1 MLRDKILNANT
12 ATKLYSLFGCIIALF
27 VASIFF
33 VFLPFYE
40 EDLLKSRRDSL
51 TDTLDIA
58 SNLVA
63 EYEARVQK
71 GEFTLEEA
79 QKRAA
84 TRLRNMRYGNNEYF
98 WINDVA
104 KPPVM
109 IMHPTV
115 PALEGKAL
123 GDAKFNKADRFWL
136 GEDTSAPQQD
146 FPGANKNLFNAF
158 VEVCEKSGQG
168 FVGYVWP
175 KPKQGGGATTETY
188 PKISFVR
195 LFKPWGWIV
204 GTGLYVDDIHT
215 KVVALRLWLGGIIA
229 ALVLVVSGTIFLL
242 VRMISRPIAS
252 LCVVAEE
259 IVGGNLNAK
268 AKETFHGEMGMLQ
281 QSMEQM
287 VNTLHNKIDEADKS
301 MRQAEEE
308 AKVARAAVAEADA
321 AKQQAAEATRKGL
334 LQAAAKL
341 RDVSQ
346 AISEVSRDISSRI
359 ETSRKGSDF
368 QKDRLSETATAM
380 EEMNAT
386 VSAVAGS
393 AGQAAEAADQA
404 KEKAQQGA
412 GVVNKV
418 VLAIQDVYTQAQGLK
433 TNMAQLGKQA
443 DGIGQVMGVINDIA
457 DQTNLLALN
466 AAIEAARAGEHGK
479 GFAVVA
485 AEVRKLA
492 ERSGNA
498 AGEISDLSSSTVT
511 VSEKAGEMLMKLV
524 PDIQRTAE
532 LVQEIAAATGEQNSG
547 AEQINKAI
555 QQLDQVIQQN
565 ASASEEM
572 ASTSEE
578 LSSQAQQLQ
587 QTMSFFRVDDGAAA
601 MRSRKPRALPAGPSA
616 VPRSAPKPAPH
627 PAPAGHA
634 AVKKSGIELDLSPD
648 SEDGEFEKF

>member
-466 AAIEAARAGEHGK
+466 AAIEAARAGDAGR

-485 AEVRKLA
+485 DEVRKLA
-492 ERSGNA
+492 EKTMNATREVAQAIGGIQQGTRENVKNVDLAVERIEEATGLAKDSGEALTSIVSFVENSSLQVRS
-498 AGEISDLSSSTVT
+498 
-511 VSEKAGEMLMKLV
+511 
-524 PDIQRTAE
+524 
-532 LVQEIAAATGEQNSG
+532 IAAASG
-547 AEQINKAI
+547 QQSTASEEINRS
-555 QQLDQVIQQN
+555 LDDIN
-565 ASASEEM
+565 RSASETAEAM
-572 ASTSEE
+572 TEAVDAVRG
-578 LSSQAQQLQ
+578 LLSQAENLL
-587 QTMSFFRVDDGAAA
+587 AL
-601 MRSRKPRALPAGPSA
+601 MR
-616 VPRSAPKPAPH
+616 
-627 PAPAGHA
+627 
-634 AVKKSGIELDLSPD
+634 EL
-648 SEDGEFEKF
+648 ENA

>member
-27 VASIFF
+27 VASVFF

-58 SNLVA
+58 SSLVA
-63 EYEARVQK
+63 EYDARVQK

-98 WINDVA
+98 WINDAA

-123 GDAKFNKADRFWL
+123 DAAKFEKADRFWL
-136 GEDTSAPQQD
+136 GEDTNAPQQN
-146 FPGANKNLFNAF
+146 FPGGNKNLFVAF

-175 KPKQGGGATTETY
+175 KPKAGGGATTETY

-204 GTGLYVDDIHT
+204 GTGLYVDDIHA
-215 KVVALRLWLGGIIA
+215 KVVSLRLWLGGVIA
-229 ALVLVVSGTIFLL
+229 ALVLVVSGAIFLL

-252 LCVVAEE
+252 LCVVAGD

-268 AKETFHGEMGMLQ
+268 AKETFHGEMGTLQ
-281 QSMEQM
+281 VSMEQM
-287 VNTLHNKIDEADKS
+287 VNTLRDKIGEAEKS
-301 MRQAEEE
+301 TRQAEEE

-321 AKQQAAEATRKGL
+321 AKQQAAEATREGL

-341 RDVSQ
+341 RNVSQ
-346 AISEVSRDISSRI
+346 AIGEVSRGLSGRI
-359 ETSRKGSDF
+359 ETSRRGSEF

-466 AAIEAARAGEHGK
+466 AAIEAARAGDAGR

-485 AEVRKLA
+485 DEVRKLA
-492 ERSGNA
+492 EKTMNATREVAQAIGGIQQGTRENVKNVDLAVERIEEATDLAKDSGEA
-498 AGEISDLSSSTVT
+498 LSSI
-511 VSEKAGEMLMKLV
+511 VSFVENSSMQV
-524 PDIQRTAE
+524 RS
-532 LVQEIAAATGEQNSG
+532 IAAASG
-547 AEQINKAI
+547 QQSTASEEINRS
-555 QQLDQVIQQN
+555 LDDIN
-565 ASASEEM
+565 RSASETTEAM
-572 ASTSEE
+572 NEAVEAVGALLAQAENLLALMRE
-578 LSSQAQQLQ
+578 LENA
-587 QTMSFFRVDDGAAA
+587 
-601 MRSRKPRALPAGPSA
+601 
-616 VPRSAPKPAPH
+616 
-627 PAPAGHA
+627 
-634 AVKKSGIELDLSPD
+634 
-648 SEDGEFEKF
+648 